1 MADEDLQGELE
12 KLRRENEELKAKRD
26 RSLHL
31 QVSKK
36 RAASLYG
43 LRRFPVTFYK
53 DEWLLILGMADEI
66 KSFLVE
72 HDAEL
77 KGKD

>member
-1 MADEDLQGELE
+1 M
-12 KLRRENEELKAKRD
+12 
-26 RSLHL
+26 
-31 QVSKK
+31 SKK